1 MFLNGVYVSG
11 MSLDIRIS
19 IKVKRYEIDFHF
31 FSFVR
36 RRRLLQ
42 LCYPAWSYSVVS
54 LPHLAYGT
62 VEKMVNR
69 KKIVFI
75 IESLSNS
82 ASFDKCKNIKIF
94 IFHNNPTT
102 YPTWWS

>member
-1 MFLNGVYVSG
+1 MFLNGVNISG
-11 MSLDIRIS
+11 MSLGIRIS

-31 FSFVR
+31 FSFAR

-62 VEKMVNR
+62 VEK
-69 KKIVFI
+69 KIVFI

-94 IFHNNPTT
+94 FSSI
-102 YPTWWS
+102 SQ